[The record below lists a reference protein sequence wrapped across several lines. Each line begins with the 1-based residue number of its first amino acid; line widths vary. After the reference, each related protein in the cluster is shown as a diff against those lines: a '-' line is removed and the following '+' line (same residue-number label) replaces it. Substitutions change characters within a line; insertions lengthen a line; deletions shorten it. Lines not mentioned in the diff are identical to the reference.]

1 MTSWIWENLGTIAIL
16 ESCTEDGVIIVDVR
30 DLNDGETDVKK
41 VMKKIEIIGGLLA
54 VGCRIAVR
62 CVGGLNRS
70 NCIAIAVMS
79 YLVPHGDLEETWEFH
94 WKFTKERVPRMHIV
108 PELEKT
114 CKKALKPIRQW

>member
-1 MTSWIWENLGTIAIL
+1 MN
-16 ESCTEDGVIIVDVR
+16 
-30 DLNDGETDVKK
+30 GETNVKK

-54 VGCRIAVR
+54 IGCRVCVR